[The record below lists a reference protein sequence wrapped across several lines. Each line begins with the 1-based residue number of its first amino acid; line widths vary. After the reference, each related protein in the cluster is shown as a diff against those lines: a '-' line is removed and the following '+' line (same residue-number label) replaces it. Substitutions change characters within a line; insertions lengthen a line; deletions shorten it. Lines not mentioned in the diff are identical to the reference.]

1 MTTTRTIALV
11 PTMRITGS
19 GGMGTGANKITF
31 NFKQNSVVVGSITSK
46 LPQFVTG
53 ETLPDAVQP
62 YCVF

>member
-31 NFKQNSVVVGSITSK
+31 NFNKAIKDGSFTVDDISK
-46 LPQFVTG
+46 PKSQKN
-53 ETLPDAVQP
+53 Q
-62 YCVF
+62 